1 MTDNETTNS
10 VPTPAPKSNWWAE
23 NGDLLI
29 ASALFLGGSLLA
41 MSGQR
46 TIQGA
51 LEDKHEKKKARQ
63 IAASAEKREEAETNF
78 VEVEGE
84 ILTD

>member
-1 MTDNETTNS
+1 MTDNGTTNS
-10 VPTPAPKSNWWAE
+10 DPTPAPKSSWWSE
-23 NGDLLI
+23 NGDLI
-29 ASALFLGGSLLA
+29 ISAALFLGGSILA

-46 TIQGA
+46 NIQGA

-78 VEVEGE
+78 VEGE
-84 ILTD
+84 IITD